1 MRTWEEHDTKIRF
14 RISLLSFEK
23 IDSQIPEFKKT
34 DLRLKNESFEISR
47 KSAYICDVRG
57 NRRNR

>member
-23 IDSQIPEFKKT
+23 IDSQIPELKKLT
-34 DLRLKNESFEISR
+34 LDSLE
-47 KSAYICDVRG
+47 
-57 NRRNR
+57 